1 MNRGVVIS
9 ALIVVLGYL
18 VWTHEKEFHVKKNKI
33 GILMVNRRDVQW
45 VCKIADSFK
54 YVYRVIVIEDN
65 SELDQETCIHSSAD
79 KLDDCDTIMVMRPE
93 TDVTR
98 SLQMLRNHQDP
109 GNLLDRQA
117 PRPPLRENLDWRSL
131 NQMGEVLDV
140 VQWVTC
146 L

>member
-1 MNRGVVIS
+1 MVT
-9 ALIVVLGYL
+9 ALIVVIGYL
-18 VWTHEKEFHVKKNKI
+18 VWTHEREFIVKKNKI
-33 GILMVNRRDVQW
+33 GILMVNRDDIAY
-45 VCKIADSFK
+45 VCKVADSFK
-54 YVYRVIVIEDN
+54 YVYRVIVIEDS
-65 SELDQETCIHSSAD
+65 SEFDQETCIHSSAD
-79 KLDDCDTIMVMRPE
+79 RLIDCDTIMVFRPE
-93 TDVTR
+93 TDVFR

-109 GNLLDRQA
+109 GNILDIQT